1 MEDKIEAVGSLKP
14 DYLAILAK
22 YEGVDPD
29 QVLLV
34 DKEAAILVEQATKTL
49 EGWRNEGRELPF
61 VKLGRYVRY
70 RLSDVLRYRSRTFT
84 SSREART
91 RRGKPA

>member
-34 DKEAAILVEQATKTL
+34 DKEAQERMAAQLAALARPQATETIVAHCL
-49 EGWRNEGRELPF
+49 EML
-61 VKLGRYVRY
+61 
-70 RLSDVLRYRSRTFT
+70 
-84 SSREART
+84 
-91 RRGKPA
+91 